1 MTLSAPSARPV
12 DLRVEPV
19 DNVLDHVARTL
30 QVGLDRDTVVRKR
43 RSVGARTDRRTWVRI
58 ERRGLDKIGVQ
69 GWNGT
74 ECAARLEGIA
84 QPVWRGCVVWR
95 DADEPVM
102 WRVDETDL
110 LPSAPI
116 GNAILSEDPKLRD
129 TWWQAFNASLDSLA
143 EQDTSRV
150 ATPDTV
156 TITQA
161 LVTEAIRSISPSHD
175 FDTTVQSW
183 VPAHADLN
191 WANMTA
197 PTFCLFDWED
207 WGSAPRGLD
216 SASLWGSSLAV
227 PALADRVWRERRRD
241 FESRDGKLMTLFVC
255 SKILGPNAHPE
266 DPRLTPARR
275 VAERIVSE
283 LQAG

>member
-1 MTLSAPSARPV
+1 MV
-12 DLRVEPV
+12 
-19 DNVLDHVARTL
+19 H
-30 QVGLDRDTVVRKR
+30 KR
-43 RSVGARTDRRTWVRI
+43 RSVGARTDRHTWIRI
-58 ERRGLDKIGVQ
+58 ERRGLDKIGVP

-95 DADEPVM
+95 EADEPVM
-102 WRVDETDL
+102 WRVDETEL
-110 LPSAPI
+110 LPSTPI

-129 TWWQAFNASLDSLA
+129 TWWQAFNASLDALA

-183 VPAHADLN
+183 VPAHADLH

-197 PTFCLFDWED
+197 PTFCLFDRED
-207 WGSAPRGLD
+207 RGGAPRGLD

-241 FESRDGKLMTLFVC
+241 FESRGGKLMTLFVC

-266 DPRLTPARR
+266 DPRLTPTRR

-283 LQAG
+283 LQVG